1 MQAYANS
8 VYAWDTGLFPLP
20 TGMQSGDY
28 IYSWT
33 SADSYRMASCTTPPV
48 SPGKIAAA
56 NGRPE
61 WSIQQIFA
69 FAYPSHTTGSRLYW
83 QWAHTG
89 NNLNYASKVNA
100 LFIAGVKWAAKV
112 PTGKMPHWVRSRRR

>member
-1 MQAYANS
+1 MLATGNRLPTNANKVDISSISSWFGGVTQMQAYAAG

-20 TGMQSGDY
+20 TGMQSGDR
-28 IYSWT
+28 IYAST

-56 NGRPE
+56 NDRPE

-69 FAYPSHTTGSRLYW
+69 FAYPSPTTGSRLYW
-83 QWAHTG
+83 QWAHTR
-89 NNLNYASKVNA
+89 NNLRK
-100 LFIAGVKWAAKV
+100 
-112 PTGKMPHWVRSRRR
+112 

>member
-1 MQAYANS
+1 MQAYANY

-33 SADSYRMASCTTPPV
+33 SADSYRMASCTTPLV

-56 NGRPE
+56 DWQPG
-61 WSIQQIFA
+61 SQISRFYA
-69 FAYPSHTTGSRLYW
+69 FAYPSPTTGSRLYW

-112 PTGKMPHWVRSRRR
+112 PTGKMSHWVRSRRR